1 MTGGRK
7 YIFTQKSGTEGSTLL
22 CIVHLLPSTY
32 HLYTRPM
39 KHLVTSLTL
48 IVRRKDSRLVIIIST
63 IVFLFLLLL
72 VGNGKSAYEI
82 FSFESLPLVRRLSLA
97 MTTLFDITS
106 IFTAGALILAVLG
119 SFLGGINISLA
130 YTYMRL
136 RGEVLVHSGLYS
148 GIGLLFAFFGVG
160 RAACGTALLSVVL
173 GFFGFSAM
181 LSMLPYQGQEIG
193 YVGLIFL
200 CIATYTLAHKVAVP
214 NVC

>member
-1 MTGGRK
+1 
-7 YIFTQKSGTEGSTLL
+7 
-22 CIVHLLPSTY
+22 
-32 HLYTRPM
+32 M

-160 RAACGTALLSVVL
+160 CAACGTALLSVVL